1 MNKIV
6 ICGRLTKDPELRTTN
21 NGTEVCGFTVAVDRR
36 IKKNHI
42 ETFFRTFL
50 YVSAPFWKKPEY
62 SLIHIFI
69 KATGSPLKE
78 EWNRENGWITT
89 ERTGWPGA

>member
-21 NGTEVCGFTVAVDRR
+21 NGTEVCGFTVAGLRKTVKR
-36 IKKNHI
+36 KQ
-42 ETFFRTFL
+42 TLST
-50 YVSAPFWKKPEY
+50 APPGKKPEY